1 MAVTLHFL
9 PRDHW
14 MNDPNGFIYYR
25 GKYHIFYQYFPYE
38 SRWGTMHWGHKTSTD
53 LVHWKDEGIALYPS
67 RDFDRNGCFSGSAIE
82 IDGKMYLYYTA
93 IVYASMDPA
102 NIHVSGSGLIACQAM
117 LESPDGMHFPAEE
130 KRIII
135 PTFSENEVGHPG
147 DTRDPKVWQERE
159 QYFMVL
165 GSRKGEQGNLLL
177 YSSRDGLH
185 WQFASVVSD
194 ERIKS
199 HTWECPDIFSIDGE
213 HYLIMSPIG
222 IEKTGTSYPNQSVW
236 TKLSFNPGKK
246 QAKILS
252 HPVS

>member
-159 QYFMVL
+159 QY
-165 GSRKGEQGNLLL
+165 G
-177 YSSRDGLH
+177 
-185 WQFASVVSD
+185 
-194 ERIKS
+194 
-199 HTWECPDIFSIDGE
+199 
-213 HYLIMSPIG
+213 
-222 IEKTGTSYPNQSVW
+222 
-236 TKLSFNPGKK
+236 PG
-246 QAKILS
+246 Q
-252 HPVS
+252 P

>member
-25 GKYHIFYQYFPYE
+25 GKYHMFYQYFPYE

-117 LESPDGMHFPAEE
+117 LESPDGIFRRKKNALSSRRFRKM
-130 KRIII
+130 RSVI
-135 PTFSENEVGHPG
+135 PEIPETQKSGRKGNSILWSWAAV
-147 DTRDPKVWQERE
+147 R
-159 QYFMVL
+159 
-165 GSRKGEQGNLLL
+165 GSREIFCSIAAGMVCTGNL
-177 YSSRDGLH
+177 
-185 WQFASVVSD
+185 
-194 ERIKS
+194 
-199 HTWECPDIFSIDGE
+199 
-213 HYLIMSPIG
+213 
-222 IEKTGTSYPNQSVW
+222 
-236 TKLSFNPGKK
+236 
-246 QAKILS
+246 
-252 HPVS
+252 HPW